1 MRLRTIPVSVA
12 GVIAGTSLAICQ
24 EGFSFIPAL
33 LCLLFAVTAQIASNF
48 GNEYYDFKNGM
59 DKKGREGFRRGVTE
73 GDISPRA
80 MKYAT
85 FLMLGIAA
93 IIGCSLLFYGEWWL
107 LPVGVCVVIA
117 ALAYSAGPYP
127 LSHHALGDIAV
138 ILFFGVV
145 PVTLTCWLQ
154 TGSWEDP
161 DILIGVSFAIGL
173 MAANVLIVNNYRD
186 MEDDREVGKNTTVVI
201 FGRKVM
207 GIVYLISG
215 ILAMILMIPLWMK
228 LPVWSLVL
236 PAVYLIMHVTTWRRV
251 VTSKG
256 MALNPLLGKT
266 ARNLLVFSL
275 MLLAIAEFCS

>member
-1 MRLRTIPVSVA
+1 
-12 GVIAGTSLAICQ
+12 
-24 EGFSFIPAL
+24 
-33 LCLLFAVTAQIASNF
+33 
-48 GNEYYDFKNGM
+48 
-59 DKKGREGFRRGVTE
+59 
-73 GDISPRA
+73 
-80 MKYAT
+80 
-85 FLMLGIAA
+85 
-93 IIGCSLLFYGEWWL
+93 
-107 LPVGVCVVIA
+107 
-117 ALAYSAGPYP
+117 
-127 LSHHALGDIAV
+127 
-138 ILFFGVV
+138 
-145 PVTLTCWLQ
+145 
-154 TGSWEDP
+154 
-161 DILIGVSFAIGL
+161 
-173 MAANVLIVNNYRD
+173 

-275 MLLAIAEFCS
+275 MLLPIAEFCS